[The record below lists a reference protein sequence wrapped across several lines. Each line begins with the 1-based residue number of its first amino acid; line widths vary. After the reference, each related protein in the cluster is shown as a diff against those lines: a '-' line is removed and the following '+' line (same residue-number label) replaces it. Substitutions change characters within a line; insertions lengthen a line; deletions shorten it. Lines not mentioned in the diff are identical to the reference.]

1 MAGQRRYRSAEPC
14 PRKARLTTAYEEAN
28 TAYSQAVAKLER
40 NSDLL
45 MLSEYEAAFKE
56 VEELRA
62 KARTAQEQLT
72 IHVAQHSC

>member
-1 MAGQRRYRSAEPC
+1 MKTEPR
-14 PRKARLTTAYEEAN
+14 PRKARLMSAYEEAN

-40 NSDLL
+40 NADLL

-56 VEELRA
+56 VEALRT